1 MALRLLLGRLT
12 LSQPS
17 LTTSLLARQPLLYV
31 PIRTIIASDPS
42 EVKLNNL
49 RDNAGA
55 VTRKM
60 RVGRGIGTGTGKTS
74 KRGHKGQLS
83 RTGRGKPMPGS
94 MGGAKPLYKSMRKFG
109 FKNTRFAR
117 RLEGLNLDAL
127 QHHINN
133 HTINPYKKITI
144 KDIHDAH
151 CLGPRIRE
159 GVKLLARGAESLTTR
174 NLHIEVNDCS
184 TAARDA
190 IEKLG
195 GKVDLVY
202 HNRLALRYT
211 VKPEKFYLKPKFA
224 RPPPKLH
231 ARKYP
236 NFPEPTPFVTPPLVL
251 EDLEYSQDF
260 NEKMKAEKKARAEKL
275 KVTVKEEK
283 KTRRKEKKEKAIAVA
298 KETESKKQKKTK
310 ASAGGK

>member
-17 LTTSLLARQPLLYV
+17 LTTSLLTRQPLLYTPV
-31 PIRTIIASDPS
+31 RTIIASDPS
-42 EVKLNNL
+42 EVRLNNL

-55 VTRKM
+55 VKRKE

-74 KRGHKGQLS
+74 KRGHKGQLA

-133 HTINPYKKITI
+133 HTINPYKKITV
-144 KDIHDAH
+144 KEVHDAH
-151 CLGPRIRE
+151 ILGPRIRE
-159 GVKLLARGAESLTTR
+159 GVKLLARGADQLTTP

-184 TAARDA
+184 AAARDA

-202 HNRLALRYT
+202 HNRLSLRYT

-231 ARKYP
+231 AKKYP
-236 NFPEPTPFVTPPLVL
+236 NFPEPTPFTKPPLVL
-251 EDLEYSQDF
+251 DDIEYPPDF
-260 NEKMKAEKKARAEKL
+260 NEKLKAEQKARKEKL
-275 KVTVKEEK
+275 KVTVKAEK
-283 KTRRKEKKEKAIAVA
+283 KTVRREKKEKAIALA
-298 KETESKKQKKTK
+298 KEKGTKKQEQAK
-310 ASAGGK
+310 A